1 MDKIRILSAAVILL
15 LCAAFN
21 AYAAG
26 TSSSSWSGMDSQKSS
41 AASLYERGIEAAN
54 GGNLNGALSYFE
66 RALAEDKDNPDI
78 LNMMAHTQLKLGQV
92 DESLATYKKALEL
105 RPKFPQAREYLGEAY
120 IKAALNEIK
129 ILKGYGVSGQENL
142 DDLVKAFKEAA
153 AGL

>member
-1 MDKIRILSAAVILL
+1 MDKTRILSSAVILFL
-15 LCAAFN
+15 VLAVN

-26 TSSSSWSGMDSQKSS
+26 TSSSSWSDMDSKKSS
-41 AASLYERGIEAAN
+41 AASLYERGVEASN

-129 ILKGYGVSGQENL
+129 ILKGYGVDGEENL
-142 DDLVKAFKEAA
+142 EDLVKAFKEAA